1 MRLTQIKELN
11 KNPEVTGSNP
21 VKYKNN
27 NIFLL
32 IFFFL
37 INWYIFF
44 SYRWVCAKHHYQH
57 YFSHTITINC
67 VLAHV
72 ALKHL
77 TLIIPTL
84 VIRKKRYINFVPKF
98 DYCLSILLSDRPY
111 VRASV
116 YHVSCKLPP
125 PKPLDGATSNFVP
138 RQITCCRGYWVQ
150 FHVTLTPRSR
160 SKVRKRIFL

>member
-1 MRLTQIKELN
+1 MRLTQSKELN
-11 KNPEVTGSNP
+11 KGPEVTGSNL

-32 IFFFL
+32 SFFFWF
-37 INWYIFF
+37 IGIFF

-57 YFSHTITINC
+57 FFSHTITIDC

-84 VIRKKRYINFVPKF
+84 FIRKKGILISYQSLTIVCPSHCPSARTCVRP
-98 DYCLSILLSDRPY
+98 SITFL
-111 VRASV
+111 V
-116 YHVSCKLPP
+116 KLPP

-138 RQITCCRGYWVQ
+138 RQITCCRGYWVL

-160 SKVRKRIFL
+160 SNVRKCIYL